1 MSSRLA
7 SHSFSITEVRGYVLA
22 GGQSRRMGTDKA
34 LIPVN
39 GVTAVERQCRLLEPL
54 CPQGV
59 FVAGARFAPAP
70 DFSWHV
76 IQDPTLD
83 SGPITGILSAL
94 RHAQRGIALIVAVDL
109 WSLTPDTIAAV
120 VQAMTSQSG
129 SDQGGVKDSK
139 FDLSYTHSAEDSS
152 SMGAQPLC
160 AAWRVETSL
169 PIIAEQFDLGERSV
183 MRAWSN
189 LHRHP
194 VSVPESHIANIN
206 TPPDMENFRQV
217 KG

>member
-1 MSSRLA
+1 
-7 SHSFSITEVRGYVLA
+7 
-22 GGQSRRMGTDKA
+22 
-34 LIPVN
+34 
-39 GVTAVERQCRLLEPL
+39 L
-54 CPQGV
+54 CPHGV

-70 DFSWHV
+70 DFPWQV
-76 IQDPTLD
+76 IQDPIPD

-109 WSLTPDTIAAV
+109 WSLTQDTIAAV
-120 VQAMTSQSG
+120 VQAMTGQSG
-129 SDQGGVKDSK
+129 PDQGGVEENE
-139 FDLSYTHSAEDSS
+139 FDLSYTHSAADPS

-169 PIIAEQFDLGERSV
+169 PIIAEQFNLGERSV
-183 MRAWSN
+183 MRAWSD

-206 TPPDMENFRQV
+206 TPPDMENFRQA

>member
-1 MSSRLA
+1 MNSRQL

-34 LIPVN
+34 LIPVS
-39 GVTAVERQCRLLEPL
+39 GQTAVERQCRLLEPL

-59 FVAGARFAPAP
+59 FVAGARFAPATNFP
-70 DFSWHV
+70 WHV
-76 IQDPTLD
+76 IQDPIPD

-109 WSLTPDTIAAV
+109 WSLTADTIAAV
-120 VQAMTSQSG
+120 VQAMTSRSRP
-129 SDQGGVKDSK
+129 DQGSVVEDE
-139 FDLSYTHSAEDSS
+139 FDLSYAHNAADPSF
-152 SMGAQPLC
+152 MGAQPLC

-169 PIIAEQFDLGERSV
+169 PMIAEQFDLGERSV
-183 MRAWSN
+183 MRAWSK

-194 VSVPESHIANIN
+194 VLVSESHIANIN
-206 TPPDMENFRQV
+206 TPSDMENFRQV

>member
-1 MSSRLA
+1 MSSRQL
-7 SHSFSITEVRGYVLA
+7 SHRFSITEVRGYVLA
-22 GGQSRRMGTDKA
+22 GGHSRRMGTDKA

-39 GVTAVERQCRLLEPL
+39 GETAVERQCRLLEPL

-59 FVAGARFAPAP
+59 FVAGARFTPAPAFP
-70 DFSWHV
+70 WNV
-76 IQDPTLD
+76 IQDPTPD

-94 RHAQRGIALIVAVDL
+94 CHAQRGIALIVAVDL
-109 WSLTPDTIAAV
+109 WSLTPDTMAAV

-129 SDQGGVKDSK
+129 PDQGSVEENE
-139 FDLSYTHSAEDSS
+139 FDLSYTHSAADPSTK
-152 SMGAQPLC
+152 GAQPLC

-169 PIIAEQFDLGERSV
+169 PIIAAQFYRGERSV
-183 MRAWSN
+183 MRAWSD

-206 TPPDMENFRQV
+206 TPPDMENFRQF

>member
-1 MSSRLA
+1 
-7 SHSFSITEVRGYVLA
+7 
-22 GGQSRRMGTDKA
+22 MGTDKA

-39 GVTAVERQCRLLEPL
+39 GETAVERQCRLLEPL

-70 DFSWHV
+70 DFAWQV
-76 IQDPTLD
+76 IQDQTPD

-109 WSLTPDTIAAV
+109 WSLTPETVVTV
-120 VQAMTSQSG
+120 VQAMTTQRGPDQSG
-129 SDQGGVKDSK
+129 VEQNE
-139 FDLSYTHSAEDSS
+139 FDLSYTHSAADPT

-183 MRAWSN
+183 MRAWSD

-194 VSVPESHIANIN
+194 VSVPESHITNIN
-206 TPPDMENFRQV
+206 TPPDMENFRQA

>member
-1 MSSRLA
+1 M
-7 SHSFSITEVRGYVLA
+7 
-22 GGQSRRMGTDKA
+22 
-34 LIPVN
+34 
-39 GVTAVERQCRLLEPL
+39 

-59 FVAGARFAPAP
+59 FVAGARFAPEP
-70 DFSWHV
+70 DFEWQV
-76 IQDPTLD
+76 IQDPIPD

-109 WSLTPDTIAAV
+109 WSLTPETVVTV
-120 VQAMTSQSG
+120 VQAMTTQRGPDHSG
-129 SDQGGVKDSK
+129 VEQND
-139 FDLSYTHSAEDSS
+139 FDLSYTHSAADPS

-183 MRAWSN
+183 MRAWSD

-194 VSVPESHIANIN
+194 VSVPESHVANIN

>member
-1 MSSRLA
+1 MSSRQP
-7 SHSFSITEVRGYVLA
+7 SHRFSITEVRGYVLA

-39 GVTAVERQCRLLEPL
+39 GETAVERQCRLLEPL

-70 DFSWHV
+70 DFAWQV
-76 IQDPTLD
+76 IQDPIPD

-129 SDQGGVKDSK
+129 PDQGGVEENE
-139 FDLSYTHSAEDSS
+139 FDLSYTHSAADPT

-183 MRAWSN
+183 MRAWSD

-194 VSVPESHIANIN
+194 VSVPESHITNIN
-206 TPPDMENFRQV
+206 TPPDMENFRQA

>member
-1 MSSRLA
+1 MGSRQL
-7 SHSFSITEVRGYVLA
+7 SHRFSITEVRGYVLA
-22 GGQSRRMGTDKA
+22 GGHSRRMGTDKA

-39 GVTAVERQCRLLEPL
+39 GGTAVERQCRLLGPL

-59 FVAGARFAPAP
+59 FVAGARFTPAPAFP
-70 DFSWHV
+70 WNV
-76 IQDPTLD
+76 IQDPTPD

-94 RHAQRGIALIVAVDL
+94 YHAQRGIALIVAVDL
-109 WSLTPDTIAAV
+109 WSLTPDTMAAV

-129 SDQGGVKDSK
+129 PDQGSVEENE
-139 FDLSYTHSAEDSS
+139 FDLSYTHSAADPSTK
-152 SMGAQPLC
+152 GAQPLC

-169 PIIAEQFDLGERSV
+169 PIIAEQFDRGERSV
-183 MRAWSN
+183 MRAWSD

-206 TPPDMENFRQV
+206 TPPDMENFRQF